1 MVSGNSTILYVVI
14 FTTLKEIA
22 RLRLLEIN
30 ENFVHLQ
37 KQKEMFWIIGLIG
50 FLVIC
55 CPYVLHLLAPVGKF
69 ILLLTYFLFGVPVTW
84 VLRIFRKPS
93 TPEEEDKLS
102 EDSTKMA
109 ILLLFLTFIGLLIWW
124 EIRAA

>member
-1 MVSGNSTILYVVI
+1 MDSGNSTILYVVI
-14 FTTLKEIA
+14 LTTLKEIA

-55 CPYVLHLLAPVGKF
+55 WPYVLQLLAPVGKF
-69 ILLLTYFLFGVPVTW
+69 ILLLTYFLFVVPVTW
-84 VLRIFRKPS
+84 ILRIFRKPS

-109 ILLLFLTFIGLLIWW
+109 ILLLFLTIIGLLIWW

>member
-1 MVSGNSTILYVVI
+1 
-14 FTTLKEIA
+14 
-22 RLRLLEIN
+22 
-30 ENFVHLQ
+30 
-37 KQKEMFWIIGLIG
+37 MFWIIGLII

-55 CPYVLHLLAPVGKF
+55 WPYILQLLAPVGKF

-102 EDSTKMA
+102 EDSTKIA
-109 ILLLFLTFIGLLIWW
+109 TLLLCLTIIGLLTWW
-124 EIRAA
+124 AIRAA